1 MRRYLVQVL
10 ETLAPWGFV
19 RHMKVQRADGKPGIS
34 WDELQ
39 RLKDEYMGPD
49 VLAVE
54 LYPPAHRDVLEPN
67 MRHLREVP
75 AHRLPRP
82 SSATDQTYSWSF
94 SRSPKFRQASF
105 R

>member
-10 ETLAPWGFV
+10 ETLAPWGFA

-39 RLKDEYMGPD
+39 RLKDEYLGPD

-54 LYPPAHRDVLEPN
+54 LYPPTNRVVNDLN
-67 MRHLREVP
+67 MRHLWEVP
-75 AHRLPRP
+75 EHVLPIGLRYAGTRD
-82 SSATDQTYSWSF
+82 STF
-94 SRSPKFRQASF
+94 
-105 R
+105 